1 MSKPLRIISSLAVLA
16 VMVLMLLVL
25 SRQAGIMNKAEDI
38 HPPLFDTPS
47 YVELEDG
54 QSIKLTLTPDNDLH
68 LGDFGV
74 VIVNTDSSGTGNIS
88 FKLAEQ
94 GGPEVFTTEVREAD
108 VPIGDW
114 YRIGSPEFW
123 MAKGSVYELTI
134 TANGCSPYFIKTQKD
149 ATNRVLPFSEE
160 VYRPEAP
167 DAPLVYGI
175 SLGTSVVSDKALTY
189 GDIFY
194 YSRIIVVLLAI
205 ALITWIMLGTEGVL
219 NLIRK
224 IPTADFIDRAG
235 NDIFLVI
242 LFATLCLSIYI
253 NGYLEG
259 INISADSAGYL
270 REAANMAAGRGFHFD
285 SLAGYDDSWFA
296 NWPILYPFFIAVVM
310 KLTGLEVYAASKV
323 LSMILVGILILVI
336 RFTYKK
342 DAWIYGLLMTN
353 LGLMYLYWYSWSELP
368 FILFMVLFVL
378 SLTSVL
384 QQKKPQVKSCI
395 FLGLSIL
402 LCFLTRYFGMFT
414 FGVMGFFILLLV
426 CEDIREK
433 RSIFSAKTISLVVT
447 SVISG
452 ILCILYLLNN
462 KIQNGMPSGVS
473 RSMWWDDY
481 ESLTNDLIKALLA
494 EIFNIFHLEVPA
506 YISTL
511 SYGKSVLIVI
521 LVTALAAAFI
531 IKNVKKYSR
540 PFVFIMTGVIYY
552 CMFIVIRYF
561 SSMDTFYYRFFAPAT
576 FLITLG
582 LAELIREKTYE
593 KSYRY
598 LLVPMALFLAIF
610 LWSDLTDH
618 VMKKSFPYYEIVQ
631 MSWDEDYAEIPERSV
646 VIFSTMDYRSLY
658 YRTDVVEGTINPD
671 DTMDSLRQRYYGS
684 HQMCILSSD
693 ARAMLESGI
702 YDASV
707 NTEIETSLQN
717 SGKYCV
723 ISF

>member
-1 MSKPLRIISSLAVLA
+1 MSKPIRVISSLAVLA
-16 VMVLMLLVL
+16 VMVLMLFVL

-38 HPPLFDTPS
+38 NPPLFDTPS
-47 YVELEDG
+47 YIELADG
-54 QSIKLTLTPDNDLH
+54 QSLKLTLTPDDDIS
-68 LGDFGV
+68 LGDLSV
-74 VIVNTDSSGTGNIS
+74 VIVNTDSSGAGSIS
-88 FKLAEQ
+88 FSLTEQ
-94 GGPEVFTTEVREAD
+94 GGQEIFTTQ
-108 VPIGDW
+108 VPESDIPVGEW
-114 YRIGSPEFW
+114 HKIGSPGFP
-123 MAKGSVYELTI
+123 MSNGQVYELTI
-134 TANGCSPYFIKTQKD
+134 TAKDCSPYFIKTQKD

-160 VYRPEAP
+160 VYRQENPST
-167 DAPLVYGI
+167 PLGYGI

-194 YSRIIVVLLAI
+194 YSRMITVVLAI
-205 ALITWIMLGTEGVL
+205 ALILWIMLGTQGIL
-219 NLIRK
+219 SFIKK
-224 IPTADFIDRAG
+224 IPAGDFTGRAG
-235 NDIFLVI
+235 SDIFLVI
-242 LFATLCLSIYI
+242 LFVTLCLSIYI

-285 SLAGYDDSWFA
+285 SLAGYDNSWFA
-296 NWPILYPFFIAVVM
+296 NWPILYPFFIAVVS

-342 DAWIYGLLMTN
+342 DAWIYALLMTN

-378 SLTSVL
+378 SLTGVL
-384 QQKKPQVKSCI
+384 QQKKPQIKSCI

-414 FGVMGFFILLLV
+414 FGVMGLFILLLV

-433 RSIFSAKTISLVVT
+433 KSIFSPKTISLVVT
-447 SVISG
+447 SVISC
-452 ILCILYLLNN
+452 ILCVLYLLNN

-506 YISTL
+506 YIAGL

-521 LVTALAAAFI
+521 LVSALAAAFI
-531 IKNVKKYSR
+531 IRNVRKYSR

-552 CMFIVIRYF
+552 GMFIVIRYF

-582 LAELIREKTYE
+582 LAELIREKTNE

-646 VIFSTMDYRSLY
+646 VIFSTLDYRSQF
-658 YRTDVVEGTINPD
+658 YRTDVVEGTISPD

-684 HQMCILSSD
+684 HQMCILSGD
-693 ARAMLESGI
+693 AKAMLESGI
-702 YDASV
+702 YDESV
-707 NTEIETSLQN
+707 SREIEAALQN
-717 SGKYCV
+717 CGKYCV